1 MKSTHVLPVL
11 IATAAASL
19 VLAAGAGA
27 TRSKPIACG
36 DTITASVKLDHD
48 LTDCPSNGVII
59 GADGITL
66 DLNGHTIDG
75 DDAQQDC
82 EPGAD
87 CDLGVLNVGHR
98 AVTINGGAID
108 EFGLGLLVAGS
119 DENRL
124 RDLAVTANEFAGI
137 LMVDGDGGDISR
149 SSVTRNGTATGGS
162 GIVLFNADHSRVTR
176 DVVSANGD
184 TGIEAH
190 DSRRILVADNVVN
203 DQPTGIGTG
212 HVDDSVI
219 TRNRAVRDGGA
230 VILIGDHNTV
240 RRNYVAET
248 AHCPEDVCGQSGA
261 ISFEGGTGNVIEQN
275 LVERT
280 LEPGIRLAA
289 FEPETPPADGNTVR
303 HNVIRGALDG
313 IFVEETATHTLLD
326 GNVAVGSADD
336 GIDVD
341 NAATTLRRNV
351 ADRNGDLGIEA
362 VTGVTDG
369 GHNRAHGN
377 GNPAQC
383 LNVICR

>member
-11 IATAAASL
+11 IATATASL
-19 VLAAGAGA
+19 VLAGGAGA
-27 TRSKPIACG
+27 TRSNPVACG
-36 DTITASVKLDHD
+36 DTITASVKLDND
-48 LTDCPSNGVII
+48 LTDCPSNGIVI

-75 DDAQQDC
+75 DDALQDC

-87 CDLGVLNVGHR
+87 CDLGVLNLGHR
-98 AVTINGGAID
+98 AVTITGGAIG
-108 EFGLGLLVAGS
+108 EFGIGLVVAAGA
-119 DENRL
+119 DDNRL
-124 RDLAVTANEFAGI
+124 RDLAVTANEFVGI
-137 LMVDGDGGDISR
+137 SMDDSKGGEISR
-149 SSVTRNGTATGGS
+149 SSVTRNGIATEGV
-162 GIVLFNADHSRVTR
+162 GIALFSADHSRVTR

-184 TGIEAH
+184 SGIAAYE
-190 DSRRILVADNVVN
+190 SRRILIADNVVN
-203 DQPTGIGTG
+203 DQPLGIATD
-212 HVDDSVI
+212 HVDDSAI
-219 TRNRAVRDGGA
+219 TRNRTLRSAV
-230 VILIGDHNTV
+230 VLIGDHNTLS
-240 RRNYVAET
+240 RNYVAGT
-248 AHCPEDVCGQSGA
+248 ARCPDDVCGEGGA

-280 LEPGIRLAA
+280 LEPGIRVAA

-313 IFVEETATHTLLD
+313 IRVQETATHTLLD
-326 GNVAVGSADD
+326 GNLAVGSADD
-336 GIDVD
+336 GIDVA

-351 ADRNGDLGIEA
+351 ADRNDDLGIEA

-383 LNVICR
+383 LNVSCH

>member
-11 IATAAASL
+11 IATAAALL

-27 TRSKPIACG
+27 TRSKPVACG

-48 LTDCPSNGVII
+48 LTDCPSNAIVI

-75 DDAQQDC
+75 DDARQDC
-82 EPGAD
+82 QPGEE
-87 CDLGVLNVGHR
+87 CDVGVLNVGHR
-98 AVTINGGAID
+98 AVTIKGGAIR
-108 EFGLGLLVAGS
+108 EFGRGLVVAGGS
-119 DENRL
+119 DDNRL
-124 RDLAVTANEFAGI
+124 RDLAVTANEFLGI
-137 LMVDGDGGDISR
+137 VIDGSQGGDISR
-149 SSVTRNGTATGGS
+149 SSVTRNGIVTEGS

-184 TGIEAH
+184 SGISAH
-190 DSRRILVADNVVN
+190 VSRRILIADNVVN
-203 DQPTGIGTG
+203 DQPLGIATD
-212 HVDDSVI
+212 HVNDSAI
-219 TRNRAVRDGGA
+219 TRNRTLRSGIV
-230 VILIGDHNTV
+230 LIGD
-240 RRNYVAET
+240 RNKLSRNHLAGT
-248 AHCPEDVCGQSGA
+248 AQCPDDVCGGGGS

-280 LEPGIRLAA
+280 LEPGIRVAA

-313 IFVEETATHTLLD
+313 IRVEETATHTLLD
-326 GNVAVGSADD
+326 DNLAVGSADD

-341 NAATTLRRNV
+341 NAATTLRRNL

-369 GHNRAHGN
+369 GHNRAHQN
-377 GNPAQC
+377 GNTVQC
-383 LNVICR
+383 VNVSCR